1 MTFRY
6 CYRIVKCGAEAIK
19 KDAYINNRCGFD
31 QHICLFLAAKLQ
43 NHHGCDWNHE
53 TWSHGCTPNHP
64 KLDYLSIESHGDL
77 GIPHFK
83 KAPYRRMT
91 KHCCPMDLRFSSVS
105 YPKFSPPPAVSSV

>member
-1 MTFRY
+1 MD
-6 CYRIVKCGAEAIK
+6 AIGIMK
-19 KDAYINNRCGFD
+19 HGVMGVPQI
-31 QHICLFLAAKLQ
+31 IQ
-43 NHHGCDWNHE
+43 NY
-53 TWSHGCTPNHP
+53 P